1 MKKKMKNI
9 GSETGSHDVGDEIEP
24 VAGAARH
31 QCGLYDLGQ
40 SAIGDADSDS
50 DKNGFF
56 AVSGSVG
63 DKLLAIT
70 PQT

>member
-1 MKKKMKNI
+1 MKNI
-9 GSETGSHDVGDEIEP
+9 GSETGSHDVGDEIKP
-24 VAGAARH
+24 VASAARH

-40 SAIGDADSDS
+40 SAIGDANSDS

-63 DKLLAIT
+63 DKLLTVA

>member
-1 MKKKMKNI
+1 MKNI

-56 AVSGSVG
+56 AVNG
-63 DKLLAIT
+63 
-70 PQT
+70 